1 MSVNPSAN
9 AWVIKLLNIL
19 ENQNIDAEKLYPLLR
34 ENGFIYGTNLNEI
47 YTSTPHK
54 LNYTQE
60 ELAKLNLLSALFYVY
75 QIEFPNRD
83 LSDFQDKLISF
94 YGQIQI
100 EKKHKFFEW
109 PSFKSKPDVQIEK
122 LMHQR
127 IKAKTNLLEKNFS
140 NIVTNTLLNIDVEC
154 FRVFCQGNHKII
166 EFASQLETALI
177 NVISIGLHK
186 KSNKSNYEELLIK
199 LLESSLR
206 YQDTQIENF
215 ENINLINF
223 DQFKNKSTKLY
234 ILDAAAMSIFS
245 DEIVDDNERQFIH
258 ELGQLLKLS
267 SDEIHESIK
276 SISSFVRE
284 NYDKIPYFNNANP
297 IKNFYDKTYRSTSL
311 LIIRNKNRLI
321 KEISQSKE
329 LLILLKKSTHTD
341 LSHDEKKIVKR
352 QLMDIFK
359 SIPSL
364 AIFAIPGG
372 SVLLP
377 IIIKL
382 IPTLLPS
389 AFNENLEEN

>member
-9 AWVIKLLNIL
+9 AWVNKLLNIL
-19 ENQNIDAEKLYPLLR
+19 ENQKIDAEKLYPLLR
-34 ENGFIYGTNLNEI
+34 KNGFIYGTNLSEI
-47 YTSTPHK
+47 YTSSDHQLK
-54 LNYTQE
+54 YTQE
-60 ELAKLNLLSALFYVY
+60 ELAKLNLLTALFYVY
-75 QIEFPNRD
+75 KNEFPNQN

-154 FRVFCQGNHKII
+154 FKAFCQGHKQII
-166 EFASQLETALI
+166 EFASHLEATLI

-223 DQFKNKSTKLY
+223 EQFKNKSTKLY

-245 DEIVDDNERQFIH
+245 DEIVDNQERQFIH

-267 SDEIHESIK
+267 TDETHESIK
-276 SISSFVRE
+276 SISGFVRE

-297 IKNFYDKTYRSTSL
+297 IKNFYDKTYRSTTL
-311 LIIRNKNRLI
+311 LILRNKNRLT
-321 KEISQSKE
+321 KELVQSKE

-341 LSHDEKKIVKR
+341 LNHDEKKIVKR

-372 SVLLP
+372 SILLP

>member
-1 MSVNPSAN
+1 
-9 AWVIKLLNIL
+9 
-19 ENQNIDAEKLYPLLR
+19 
-34 ENGFIYGTNLNEI
+34 
-47 YTSTPHK
+47 
-54 LNYTQE
+54 
-60 ELAKLNLLSALFYVY
+60 
-75 QIEFPNRD
+75 
-83 LSDFQDKLISF
+83 
-94 YGQIQI
+94 
-100 EKKHKFFEW
+100 
-109 PSFKSKPDVQIEK
+109 
-122 LMHQR
+122 
-127 IKAKTNLLEKNFS
+127 
-140 NIVTNTLLNIDVEC
+140 
-154 FRVFCQGNHKII
+154 
-166 EFASQLETALI
+166 
-177 NVISIGLHK
+177 
-186 KSNKSNYEELLIK
+186 
-199 LLESSLR
+199 
-206 YQDTQIENF
+206 
-215 ENINLINF
+215 
-223 DQFKNKSTKLY
+223 
-234 ILDAAAMSIFS
+234 
-245 DEIVDDNERQFIH
+245 
-258 ELGQLLKLS
+258 
-267 SDEIHESIK
+267 
-276 SISSFVRE
+276 